1 MKRAPALLIVTAV
14 AFAAS
19 AGSYAWLL
27 GRYMPGYSVA
37 QMFMSADPVAK
48 LVMMSIQLLLFG
60 VLVFG
65 VIGLLARSTAGAMGL
80 LLKLAATLS
89 ATLGFLVALY
99 GWMNIQNAIR
109 HVGPVS
115 FEVVAPSYA
124 ETLLALSVGLF
135 GALVALGLHVLI
147 GRRGRA

>member
-1 MKRAPALLIVTAV
+1 MKRAPALLILTAV

-19 AGSYAWLL
+19 AGSCAWLL

>member
-19 AGSYAWLL
+19 AGSCAWLMS
-27 GRYMPGYSVA
+27 RYMPGYSVA

-65 VIGLLARSTAGAMGL
+65 VIGILARSTAGAMGL

-89 ATLGFLVALY
+89 ATLGLLVALY

-135 GALVALGLHVLI
+135 GALVPLGLHMLI

>member
-19 AGSYAWLL
+19 AGTCASLL

-89 ATLGFLVALY
+89 ATFGFLVALY

>member
-1 MKRAPALLIVTAV
+1 MKSFS
-14 AFAAS
+14 AFVAS
-19 AGSYAWLL
+19 AGTCAWLL

>member
-19 AGSYAWLL
+19 AGSCAWLMS
-27 GRYMPGYSVA
+27 RYMPGYSVA

-65 VIGLLARSTAGAMGL
+65 VIGILARSTAGAMGL

-135 GALVALGLHVLI
+135 GALVPLGLHMLI